1 MLYSLSESATTV
13 PEESII
19 RHILI
24 EVLFEGST
32 WLIGKLGRG
41 AVWLMTLGRV
51 QVDEESW
58 TAVIVGG
65 LIVVAIIIALTVW

>member
-1 MLYSLSESATTV
+1 M

-24 EVLFEGST
+24 EVLFDSST

-41 AVWLMTLGRV
+41 VVWLMTLGRV

-58 TAVIVGG
+58 TAVIVGS